1 MQFLQDSTRT
11 NPPAP
16 KRRENGWRGI
26 YPLHVTHRR
35 TPPPPRPHPVMEPFL
50 RASTVWSPLKARG
63 ISTVPLVWVPPS
75 SLQAPDAGAPPRPG
89 SRDSA
94 LPVALQPLEAD
105 SHALTLG
112 FALSPVTLSS
122 WALLA
127 PGLLSRSPSPDGV
140 SAAPQSRVSTGAW
153 SGVTIWSETQT
164 VLLPNSCFPHLS
176 KVPVNFSHFSS

>member
-35 TPPPPRPHPVMEPFL
+35 TTPPPRPHPVMEPFL

-153 SGVTIWSETQT
+153 SGVTI
-164 VLLPNSCFPHLS
+164 
-176 KVPVNFSHFSS
+176 